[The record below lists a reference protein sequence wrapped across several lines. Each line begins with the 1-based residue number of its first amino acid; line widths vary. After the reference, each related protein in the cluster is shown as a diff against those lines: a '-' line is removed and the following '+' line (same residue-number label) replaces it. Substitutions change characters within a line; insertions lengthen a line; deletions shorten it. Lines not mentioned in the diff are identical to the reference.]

1 MFKGMSVKEFNK
13 SFKNDDDC
21 RQYLFRLKWADGYH
35 CKKCGNKKYHK
46 GKSKYHFRCTQCLY
60 GESPTANTIFHKM
73 KVPLLKAF
81 GMIFRISVKKKGI
94 STLELSREFSVNKK
108 TAWLFKRKIQEV
120 MCSSGSIQLKNPVDS
135 ASFIFGGAELEWKSK
150 FQGEESTATLLVE
163 IHKNKL
169 GSARG
174 WVAGDNHSAGN
185 NDNSKAVNNDDF
197 KTEASNATTIII
209 STEQTTPDKKQHDSF
224 NVSKSSGRSGVQILI
239 FNLKNWLRG
248 IHHHC
253 SARFSNGYLQE
264 FIFRFN
270 RRNNLRMILHQ
281 TIAAGIFHEPYFYK
295 PIKPSLGNRPA
306 EKKPL
311 FGTLK
316 PS

>member
-1 MFKGMSVKEFNK
+1 MFKGMSVKEFNR

-21 RQYLFRLKWADGYH
+21 RMYLFRLKWADGYQ

-94 STLELSREFSVNKK
+94 STLELSREFSINKK

-120 MCSSGSIQLKNPVDS
+120 MCGAENIQLKDPVDS
-135 ASFIFGGAELEWKSK
+135 SSFIFGGAELEWKSR
-150 FQGEESTATLLVE
+150 FQGEESNATLLVE
-163 IHKNKL
+163 KHKNKL
-169 GSARG
+169 GSATG
-174 WVAGDNHSAGN
+174 WIAGN
-185 NDNSKAVNNDDF
+185 NNLAGDKGYLKTVNNNSVE
-197 KTEASNATTIII
+197 TEAGEATAIKLEATTAEIPENISNAPK
-209 STEQTTPDKKQHDSF
+209 ST
-224 NVSKSSGRSGVQILI
+224 GRSGVQILI
-239 FNLKNWLRG
+239 FNLRNWLRG

-253 SARFSNGYLQE
+253 SARFANGYLQE

-270 RRNNLRMILHQ
+270 RRNNLKMILHM
-281 TIAAGIFHEPYFYK
+281 TIVAGISHQPYFYR
-295 PIKPSLGNRPA
+295 PIKPSLGNRPL
-306 EKKPL
+306 EIKLLPNSQK
-311 FGTLK
+311 
-316 PS
+316 SIRH